1 MYSRHALLL
10 VAAAL
15 CLAPVCA
22 VRAAGLE
29 IRFCPEQTV
38 RPYPLDS
45 LRGVQGLL
53 LQNAAVVNAGDAPV
67 TLRALDIELLRDG
80 AVVDRRRLDAATLA
94 AAAQSGKGLQDQG
107 MVEVIAFQFCDG
119 RLLQQRKLA
128 ASATLAPGEALLIMQ
143 QVFAWKGTRDE
154 LRVRALSDVPE
165 AAASLRI
172 DPGTSH
178 TIFRWPLSGGPWTIA
193 GASFH
198 GTHRWGVPEEFALD
212 IVKAGGDGRTY
223 RDGGKQN
230 SQFHAYGAD
239 VLAAADGVVSSV
251 ITGATELAPLLRESG
266 ESMQDYFGR
275 VGAQQARNMAEG
287 DVGIA
292 GESVVLDHGDN
303 EYSVYAHLKP
313 GSVRVKPGDK
323 ATAGQ
328 VIGQL
333 GSSGNS
339 TEPHLHF
346 QVCDRPNVLLC
357 AALIPSFDR
366 IEIAN
371 SDGPR
376 PLQNGDVV
384 IAGD

>member
-1 MYSRHALLL
+1 MYSRYALLIIALLL
-10 VAAAL
+10 GLAPLAAA
-15 CLAPVCA
+15 
-22 VRAAGLE
+22 RAAGLE

-38 RPYPLDS
+38 RTYPLDS
-45 LRGVQGLL
+45 LRGVQSLL
-53 LQNAAVVNAGDAPV
+53 LQNAAIVNVGDTPV
-67 TLRALDIELLRDG
+67 TLRALEIELLRDG
-80 AVVDRRRLDAATLA
+80 AVVDRRSLDAATLS

-107 MVEVIAFQFCDG
+107 MVEMLAFQFCDG

-128 ASATLAPGEALLIMQ
+128 ASATLAPGEALLVMQ
-143 QVFAWKGTRDE
+143 QVFAWKGTRDA
-154 LRVRALSDVPE
+154 LRVRALSNAPE

-172 DPGTSH
+172 DPATSR
-178 TIFRWPLSGGPWTIA
+178 TVFRWPLAGGPWTIA

-212 IVKAGGDGRTY
+212 IVKAGADGRTY
-223 RDGGKQN
+223 RDGGRQN
-230 SQFHAYGAD
+230 TQFHAYGAD
-239 VLAAADGVVSSV
+239 VVAAADGVVSSV
-251 ITGATELAPLLRESG
+251 ITGAKELAPLLREPG
-266 ESMQDYFGR
+266 ESMQAYFGR
-275 VGAQQARNMAEG
+275 VGAQQATNMAEG
-287 DVGIA
+287 DVGMA
-292 GESVVLDHGDN
+292 GESVVLDHGGS

-323 ATAGQ
+323 VTAGQ

-357 AALIPSFDR
+357 AALIPAFDR

>member
-1 MYSRHALLL
+1 MYSRHALVLIALL
-10 VAAAL
+10 FG
-15 CLAPVCA
+15 LAPLA
-22 VRAAGLE
+22 DIRAAGLE
-29 IRFCPEQTV
+29 IRFCPEQAV

-45 LRGVQGLL
+45 LRGVQSLL
-53 LQNAAVVNAGDAPV
+53 LQNVAIVNGGDAPV
-67 TLRALDIELLRDG
+67 TLRALDIELLREG
-80 AVVDRRRLDAATLA
+80 AVVDRRTLDAATLA
-94 AAAQSGKGLQDQG
+94 AAAKSGKGLQDQG
-107 MVEVIAFQFCDG
+107 MVEMLAFQFCEG

-128 ASATLAPGEALLIMQ
+128 ASATLAPGEALLVMQ
-143 QVFAWKGTRDE
+143 QVFAWKGVRDA
-154 LRVRALSDVPE
+154 LRARALSDAPE
-165 AAASLRI
+165 ASASLRI
-172 DPGTSH
+172 DAATSR
-178 TIFRWPLSGGPWTIA
+178 TVFRWPLTGGPWTIA

-212 IVKAGGDGRTY
+212 IVKAGADGRTY
-223 RDGGKQN
+223 RHGGSQN
-230 SQFHAYGAD
+230 AQFHAYGAD
-239 VLAAADGVVSSV
+239 VVAAADGEVSSA
-251 ITGATELAPLLRESG
+251 ITGAKERVPLLRAPG

-287 DVGIA
+287 DVGMA
-292 GESVVLDHGDN
+292 GESVVLDHGDG

-313 GSVRVKPGDK
+313 GSLRVKPGDK
-323 ATAGQ
+323 VAAGQ

-357 AALIPSFDR
+357 AALIPTFDG

>member
-1 MYSRHALLL
+1 MSRRPILPLVLLL
-10 VAAAL
+10 LGGMLA
-15 CLAPVCA
+15 APVQG
-22 VRAAGLE
+22 AGLE
-29 IRFCPEQTV
+29 IRFCPEQAV

-45 LRGVQGLL
+45 LRGVQSLL
-53 LQNAAVVNAGDAPV
+53 LQNVAIVNGGDAPV
-67 TLRALDIELLRDG
+67 TLRALDIELLREG
-80 AVVDRRRLDAATLA
+80 AVVDRRTLDTATLA
-94 AAAQSGKGLQDQG
+94 AAAKSGRGLQDQG
-107 MVEVIAFQFCDG
+107 MIETIAFQFCDG

-128 ASATLAPGEALLIMQ
+128 ASATLAPGEALLVMQ
-143 QVFAWKGTRDE
+143 QVFAWKGVRDE
-154 LRVRALSDVPE
+154 LRVRALSDAPE
-165 AAASLRI
+165 ASAPLRI
-172 DPGTSH
+172 DAATSR
-178 TIFRWPLSGGPWTIA
+178 TVFRWPLTGGPWTIA

-212 IVKAGGDGRTY
+212 IVKAGADGRTY
-223 RDGGKQN
+223 RHGGSQN
-230 SQFHAYGAD
+230 AQFHAYGAD
-239 VLAAADGVVSSV
+239 VVAAADGEVSSA
-251 ITGATELAPLLRESG
+251 ITGAKERVPLLRAPG

-287 DVGIA
+287 DVGMA
-292 GESVVLDHGDN
+292 GESVVLDHGGG

-313 GSVRVKPGDK
+313 GSLRVKPGDK
-323 ATAGQ
+323 VAAGR

-357 AALIPSFDR
+357 AALIPTFDG